1 MWQVDN
7 IVEIN
12 AKKEKDKANNNNPLR
27 PNRRDRQEEIK
38 KILIESLI
46 SKQKLKKQL
55 KALRDKKIKN
65 EKLIN
70 DNLKLTNLDD

>member
-7 IVEIN
+7 IVENNGKIE
-12 AKKEKDKANNNNPLR
+12 KEKTNNKLIR

>member
-12 AKKEKDKANNNNPLR
+12 AKKEKDKVNNSNPLR